1 MQLDIRLPMGLL
13 FALEGLII
21 LLYGLT
27 HSNPTLYAKSDYINI
42 NLWWGLVITVFGL
55 FLLLMAWNK
64 MRYEKMK

>member
-13 FALEGLII
+13 FTLEGLII
-21 LLYGLT
+21 LLYGLI
-27 HSNPTLYAKSDYINI
+27 SKPSIYVKSDNFNI
-42 NLWWGLVITVFGL
+42 NLWWGLTITVFGL